1 MNSNPTT
8 PTERVA
14 DNESATE
21 AVVLAVAEATDADP
35 LDLDPLYDCVDPDAL
50 DDLFESGDDGTARLS
65 GSFTFEYEGCD
76 VAVHADQRVVVAP
89 TSDRAAAATP
99 TATSD

>member
-1 MNSNPTT
+1 MNSDPTT

-21 AVVLAVAEATDADP
+21 AVVLAVAEATGVDP

-50 DDLFESGDDGTARLS
+50 DALFDSGDGLDDLT
-65 GSFTFEYEGCD
+65 GSFEFTYAGCD
-76 VAVHADQRVVVAP
+76 VTVNADQRVVVTP
-89 TSDRAAAATP
+89 TAETTAAATP